1 MQEVELKFLAVDHN
15 KLRQKLQ
22 QLQAKQVHEMRLMR
36 RLVFNWPQHKEDS
49 FVRVRDEGDK
59 VTLTYKKLQGSQE
72 VEKLETT
79 VGDYETAVAILQ
91 KMGAFVKSRQE
102 SKREVWQLDEAT
114 IMFDEWPWLKPFI
127 EIKAK
132 NKETAN
138 EVAAKLGFQPKEAV
152 QGTVNEAFKG
162 EYAIP
167 DGVHICDEANIAFD
181 LPKPGWLSKL

>member
-1 MQEVELKFLAVDHN
+1 MQEVELKSLAVDHN

-36 RLVFNWPQHKEDS
+36 RLVFNWLQHKEYS

-102 SKREVWQLDEAT
+102 SKREVW
-114 IMFDEWPWLKPFI
+114 
-127 EIKAK
+127 
-132 NKETAN
+132 
-138 EVAAKLGFQPKEAV
+138 
-152 QGTVNEAFKG
+152 
-162 EYAIP
+162 
-167 DGVHICDEANIAFD
+167 
-181 LPKPGWLSKL
+181 